1 MVDFLSWLEHVLRDY
16 WPALI
21 ATVILFKALRI
32 AKTAVD
38 IWLGIDRPEQA
49 EAEEEKPEP
58 PNAVRGSISGA
69 VFKWLVLAVLVA
81 SGAGYALYSS
91 LNRPGLPEISKFTT
105 AELLDLIKIG
115 LAVIGGLGAVVALAV
130 AHRKQ
135 QVSEAAHKIA
145 SNQELREETKYFNE
159 RYVKAAEQLG
169 HERFAV
175 RLAGVYAMAS
185 LAEDWPEQR
194 QTCVDVLCGY
204 LRTPYPEDDFTE
216 REVRQEIISTLL
228 DRSWQEDPRNKIR
241 MDFRKVQFEDLDL
254 SRRTFSGDLN
264 FEYAVFRGKVT
275 SFHDC
280 TFIGKMNFEGAT
292 FQSEHTYFTEA
303 RMKNATL
310 DFTAAKFTHS
320 SLTFTA
326 SMLHSK
332 STINL
337 QYADLTNTNIDL
349 SSMLVRS
356 SQINFEGIDAHGS
369 VISFEGTSLTSA
381 ALFASHASF
390 NDSTLVTTGV
400 TWYDLTLSAEHVQ
413 PEKAMNQ
420 FQELGRAAVPRETP
434 QPFQFVRPQ
443 SVRMRRVQ

>member
-16 WPALI
+16 WPSLI
-21 ATVILFKALRI
+21 ATIILLKALRI

-38 IWLGIDRPEQA
+38 IWLGTDRPEQA
-49 EAEEEKPEP
+49 EPEKEQPEP
-58 PNAVRGSISGA
+58 PNAVRGSISRA

-81 SGAGYALYSS
+81 GGAGYALYSS
-91 LNRPGLPEISKFTT
+91 LNRPGLPEIGKFTT
-105 AELLDLIKIG
+105 SELLDLIKIG

-204 LRTPYPEDDFTE
+204 LRTPYPEDFTE

-228 DRSWQEDPRNKIR
+228 DRSWQEDPRNRIR

-254 SRRTFSGDLN
+254 SRRTFSGELN

-292 FQSEHTYFTEA
+292 FQSEHTSFAEA
-303 RMKNATL
+303 RMRNATL
-310 DFTAAKFTHS
+310 DFTGAKFTNS
-320 SLTFTA
+320 SLDFTA
-326 SMLHSK
+326 SMLQSK

-337 QYADLTNTNIDL
+337 QYADFANTKVDL

-356 SQINFEGIDAHGS
+356 SQINLEGIDAQGS
-369 VISFEGTSLTSA
+369 EISLEETSLTSA
-381 ALFASHASF
+381 DLFASHASF
-390 NDSTLVTTGV
+390 NDSTLATTGV
-400 TWYDLTLSAEHVQ
+400 TTYDLTLSTDHVE
-413 PEKAMNQ
+413 PVDIMNQ
-420 FQELGRAAVPRETP
+420 LQELGRAAMSRETP
-434 QPFQFVRPQ
+434 QPFRFVRPQ